1 MVIVIV
7 AIDTSSA
14 ITSVAAVDERG
25 SVVFE
30 LAHEDARRHAEVIGP
45 MLAQL
50 VTEVDRADVSAIA
63 CGVGPGPY
71 TGLRVG
77 IASAI
82 AIGAAW
88 RVPVHGLCSLDAL
101 ALEALDERPGH
112 PVEVASDARR
122 KELYWARYDANGR
135 RLAGPRV
142 RPADDVEATVVRGS
156 ASAVWVARGVQALL
170 QRGAASSAPA
180 ELPLDPHGSDTGA
193 TEAALM
199 GATLLPARPLYLRRP
214 DAMVPVALSERA

>member
-1 MVIVIV
+1 MIIAV
-7 AIDTSSA
+7 DTSSSV
-14 ITSVAAVDERG
+14 TSVAAVDGQGDVLVDLE
-25 SVVFE
+25 
-30 LAHEDARRHAEVIGP
+30 HEDARRHAEVIGP
-45 MLAQL
+45 MLAEL
-50 VTEVDRADVSAIA
+50 VASVDRADVTAIA

-82 AIGAAW
+82 AVGAAW

-101 ALEALDERPGH
+101 ALAVLHERPGR

-122 KELYWARYDANGR
+122 KELYWARYDVEGH

-142 RPADDVEATVVRGS
+142 RPADEVGPDVVRGA

-170 QRGAASSAPA
+170 RQGAASAVAA
-180 ELPLDPHGSDTGA
+180 ELPLDTHGADTGA
-193 TEAALM
+193 TEAALR
-199 GATLLPARPLYLRRP
+199 GAALLPARPLYLRRP
-214 DAMVPVALSERA
+214 DAMVPVSLSERS